1 MTADRDTGADVAHEA
16 FLRAFREWS
25 RVSSLD
31 RPGAWVRRAAINL
44 ATDVQRR
51 RRRERR
57 ALTRVQARSRPDSA
71 VGVDETF
78 WALVR
83 RLPESQRVATVLRY
97 AGDFSVEQ
105 IADVMQVSEGAVRAA
120 LFKARRSLAADLG
133 LKEVDDGIGG

>member
-1 MTADRDTGADVAHEA
+1 
-16 FLRAFREWS
+16 
-25 RVSSLD
+25 
-31 RPGAWVRRAAINL
+31 
-44 ATDVQRR
+44 
-51 RRRERR
+51 
-57 ALTRVQARSRPDSA
+57 